1 MRSAEDYRRKA
12 AQLRDRA
19 EKAGSPEI
27 KEQFKQIARQYE
39 GLAADVQSI
48 QRAKAELQRSR

>member
-39 GLAADVQSI
+39 GLAADVQAI